1 MLLEIFLVFD
11 VNVIIIFVFFFNLF
25 RIRFFFKLMFILI
38 IVWNIELFLI
48 VNGIVVSEYYG
59 VM

>member
-1 MLLEIFLVFD
+1 MMLEIFLVFD